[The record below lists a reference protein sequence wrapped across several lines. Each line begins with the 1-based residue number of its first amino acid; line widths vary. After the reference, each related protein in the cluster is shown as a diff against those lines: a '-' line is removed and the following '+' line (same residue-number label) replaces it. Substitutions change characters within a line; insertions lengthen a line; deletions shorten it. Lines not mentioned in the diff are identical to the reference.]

1 MMSLNNSKNAA
12 AKPVIRLDNIS
23 KHYQQGNETV
33 RAVDD
38 VTLQILPGDFASI
51 TGRSGSGKTT
61 LLSLIGGLT
70 TPSRGEVEI
79 FGEAMSSLDD
89 DALSSLRANRIGFVF
104 QFSSLIPTLTALDN
118 VRLPGMFGEKSV
130 SPKDAA
136 DLLAW
141 VGLSDKLQNFP
152 TELSGG
158 QQTRVALARALTN
171 HPSLLLADEPTGN
184 LDVETESEILTL
196 LRNLNRERGM
206 TIVLVTHNPELAQ
219 HGTRHLV
226 MQSGKL
232 IENIIVNKE
241 VLIRE

>member
-1 MMSLNNSKNAA
+1 MMSRNNGNDAA

-23 KHYQQGNETV
+23 KHYQQGSETV

-38 VTLQILPGDFASI
+38 VTLQVLPGDFASI

-79 FGEAMSSLDD
+79 FGEAMSSLND
-89 DALSSLRANRIGFVF
+89 DALSFLRANRIGFVF
-104 QFSSLIPTLTALDN
+104 QFASLIPTLTAQDN
-118 VRLPGMFGEKSV
+118 VRLPGMFGEKPV

-141 VGLSDKLQNFP
+141 VGLSDKLHNFP
-152 TELSGG
+152 AELSGG

-232 IENIIVNKE
+232 TENIIVNKE

>member
-1 MMSLNNSKNAA
+1 MSLNNSKNAA